1 MDVFTLETPSHH
13 KYGEREREREREVYR
28 GIAEVVFP
36 TNIIAN
42 VNVISS
48 DNFLFFISCTD

>member
-13 KYGEREREREREVYR
+13 KYGEREREVYR

-36 TNIIAN
+36 TNIIVN

>member
-1 MDVFTLETPSHH
+1 M
-13 KYGEREREREREVYR
+13 EREREREVYR

-48 DNFLFFISCTD
+48 DNFFFLFLVLIKKLTHTFA